1 MDLNGKI
8 VLVAGG
14 AGGIGLGIAKA
25 LAAEGCRVALADA
38 NEEALINA
46 AKATSRDEPAAR
58 QEGGDSSFAPLES
71 RKPQP
76 LTGFVWR
83 ACDITQREQVSQLF
97 QWLGDEL
104 GPIDILVNSAGIN
117 VANRMMSNIDPSD
130 FDRVM
135 EVNTTGTFNCIYA
148 ALPVMRR
155 RGSGLIVNIVSI
167 AGKRA
172 MLLAGLPYCVS
183 KFAASALGTF
193 VNLEECGN
201 GIKVTNIYPGE
212 TNTPIVDKRPSPPPP
227 EKRARMLQPQDIAAC
242 VVAVAKLPPRAV
254 VPELIITPPY
264 MMIA

>member
-1 MDLNGKI
+1 MDLNGRI
-8 VLVAGG
+8 VLVVGG
-14 AGGIGLGIAKA
+14 GGGIGLGIAEA
-25 LAAEGCRVALADA
+25 FAAEGCRVALADA
-38 NEEALINA
+38 DEEALIKA
-46 AKATSRDEPAAR
+46 AKAK
-58 QEGGDSSFAPLES
+58 GGDSSF
-71 RKPQP
+71 
-76 LTGFVWR
+76 VWR
-83 ACDITQREQVSQLF
+83 TCDITQREQVSQLF

-117 VANRMMSNIDPSD
+117 IANRMFSNIDPSD

-135 EVNTTGTFNCIYA
+135 EVNTTGTFNCIHA
-148 ALPVMRR
+148 ALPVMRQ

-183 KFAASALGTF
+183 KFATSALGTF
-193 VNLEECGN
+193 VNLEECQN

-264 MMIA
+264 MMID

>member
-25 LAAEGCRVALADA
+25 LAAEGCRVALADV

-46 AKATSRDEPAAR
+46 VKTK
-58 QEGGDSSFAPLES
+58 GGDSA
-71 RKPQP
+71 
-76 LTGFVWR
+76 FVWR

-97 QWLGDEL
+97 QWLADEL
-104 GPIDILVNSAGIN
+104 GAIDILVNSAGIN
-117 VANRMMSNIDPSD
+117 VGNRMMSNIDPAD

-135 EVNTTGTFNCIYA
+135 EINTTGTFNCIHA
-148 ALPVMRR
+148 ALPVMRQR
-155 RGSGLIVNIVSI
+155 SSGLIVNIVSL
-167 AGKRA
+167 AGKCS

-183 KFAASALGTF
+183 KFATSALGTF

-212 TNTPIVDKRPSPPPP
+212 TNTPIIDKRPSPPPP
-227 EKRARMLQPQDIAAC
+227 EKRAKMLQPEDIAAC
-242 VVAVAKLPPRAV
+242 VVTVAKLPPRAV
-254 VPELIITPPY
+254 VPELIITPPH
-264 MMIA
+264 MMVG

>member
-25 LAAEGCRVALADA
+25 LAAEGCRVALADV
-38 NEEALINA
+38 NEEALISA
-46 AKATSRDEPAAR
+46 VKAK
-58 QEGGDSSFAPLES
+58 GGDSA
-71 RKPQP
+71 
-76 LTGFVWR
+76 FVWR

-117 VANRMMSNIDPSD
+117 VGNRMMSNIDPVD

-135 EVNTTGTFNCIYA
+135 EINTTGTFNCIHA
-148 ALPVMRR
+148 ALPVMRQ
-155 RGSGLIVNIVSI
+155 RGSGLIVNIVSL
-167 AGKRA
+167 AGKRV

-183 KFAASALGTF
+183 KFATSALGTF

-212 TNTPIVDKRPSPPPP
+212 TNTPIIDKRPSPPPP
-227 EKRARMLQPQDIAAC
+227 EKRAKMLQPEDIAAC
-242 VVAVAKLPPRAV
+242 VVTVAKLPPRAV
-254 VPELIITPPY
+254 VPELIITPPH
-264 MMIA
+264 MMVG